1 MSPVVHTVDP
11 ARLRP
16 GVWSHENERLNGE
29 GDIRASYSGDAIALR
44 GRVRRP
50 FRFQNRLWVC
60 VGTSGGSVLTAKA
73 YRLVEARFFVG
84 ETVTYTEKTRDS
96 EAARRDP
103 LGFYHGMAVMHG
115 GKPCVLV
122 GPCAEF
128 VAGEEVQLN
137 LF

>member
-1 MSPVVHTVDP
+1 MSPAIHTVDP

-16 GVWSHENERLNGE
+16 GVWSCEKERRIGE
-29 GDIRASYSGDAIALR
+29 GDISASYSGDLIGLK

-60 VGTSGGSVLTAKA
+60 VGTSGGSLLTAKA
-73 YRLVEARFFVG
+73 YRLVEARFFEG
-84 ETVTYTEKTRDS
+84 EAVTYTEKTRDS
-96 EAARRDP
+96 EAARNDP

-128 VAGEEVQLN
+128 VAGEDVQLD